1 MRRCFYCFAE
11 FPDIFEV
18 CPACGNSVGCLPVP
32 EGHLRPGT
40 LLHGRYYVGT
50 GAGEGGFGIVYR
62 GFDTMR
68 GSEVAV
74 KELFPP
80 GMVGRSGDELTV
92 ESTSPRSRE
101 EFSLRRKKFLSEAAA
116 ACAAAGEAGCE
127 IYDCFGE
134 NGTAYIVMEFIE
146 GETFAARIARG
157 GTGTAEAAETVYG
170 VCGIVARLHR
180 RGIVHLDIAPDNIIL
195 VRDDGNGSPVPS
207 AGIRR
212 ERAEQPGYKRIKL
225 IDFGAAEL
233 RAGLSGDPGA
243 VFKAGYSAPELCKKQ
258 KLPVFRGMLP
268 QPGGQ
273 TLPSAKRMLCDV
285 YSLGATLFAALT
297 ARRPPDAQPGDAG
310 ATLFS
315 HEECA
320 RIPGKIRKT
329 VEKAMSYDPEDR
341 FGSAEML
348 GDAIAE
354 AASESGINILSLPG
368 RCGDRKGRKAGKKS
382 YSADATCRQRE
393 RAGSAAPASRL
404 VLPGQSGALPPGTLL
419 RGRYTLRPGCRRVG
433 ACLEYEAEDL
443 SLDTE
448 VTVCEYMPRGRC
460 SRAPDGYTLVSSE
473 PDFRDGVS
481 AARSA
486 MQRYA
491 TFGGDPGFAGI
502 TDVFS
507 ENGTV
512 CYVCKKTDGKLLRD
526 APGTAGRL
534 SWNEICEAL
543 SGVAAFLCRVC
554 REDCTRGVRDGDGS
568 GFGNVGPSTLT
579 VTRDGFR
586 LRYPAAIHF
595 PRRLYGFGS
604 ITPGFSPPEAYYPD
618 RAGVS
623 QSGNACAG
631 ALMSAADS
639 YSLAAVCWYLLTGMI
654 PPDAPART
662 SRIAGGGSDPLVF
675 GRGTSK
681 AGAEAERYLS
691 LALSPNPYR
700 RYRGTAYLIHRQNV
714 TGG

>member
-11 FPDIFEV
+11 FPDIFDV

-62 GFDTMR
+62 GFDTLR
-68 GSEVAV
+68 GSAVAV

-127 IYDCFGE
+127 IYDCFSE
-134 NGTAYIVMEFIE
+134 NGTAYIVMEYIE
-146 GETFAARIARG
+146 GETFAARISRG
-157 GTGTAEAAETVYG
+157 GTGPAEAAETVYG
-170 VCGIVARLHR
+170 VCRIVSRLHR

-195 VRDDGNGSPVPS
+195 VNDNRNGATWPS
-207 AGIRR
+207 AGIR
-212 ERAEQPGYKRIKL
+212 AESSETPGYKGIKL

-233 RAGLSGDPGA
+233 RAGLSGEPGA
-243 VFKAGYSAPELCKKQ
+243 VFKEGYSAPELCKKQ
-258 KLPVFRGMLP
+258 KLPGFRGMLP

-273 TLPSAKRMLCDV
+273 TLPSSKRMLCDV

-297 ARRPPDAQPGDAG
+297 ARRPPDAQPGEAG

-315 HEECA
+315 REECD
-320 RIPGKIRKT
+320 RIPVKIRRT
-329 VEKAMSYDPEDR
+329 VEKAMSYAPEDR
-341 FGSAEML
+341 FGSAEMF
-348 GDAIAE
+348 GDALAG
-354 AASESGINILSLPG
+354 AAAESGLDISSFPG
-368 RCGDRKGRKAGKKS
+368 RCGERKGRKSGKNS
-382 YSADATCRQRE
+382 SVDAPGRQRE
-393 RAGSAAPASRL
+393 RAGSPAPASGL
-404 VLPGQSGALPPGTLL
+404 ILPGQSGALPPGTIL
-419 RGRYTLRPGCRRVG
+419 RGRYTLRPGCRRAG

-448 VTVCEYMPRGRC
+448 VSVCEYMPRGRC
-460 SRAPDGYTLVSSE
+460 SRAPDGYTLISSE

-481 AARSA
+481 AAGSA

-491 TFGGDPGFAGI
+491 SFGSVPGFAGI

-512 CYVCKKTDGKLLRD
+512 YYVCKKPEGKLLRD
-526 APGTAGRL
+526 SPGTAGRL
-534 SWNEICEAL
+534 GWPEICEAL
-543 SGVAAFLCRVC
+543 TGVAAFLCRVA
-554 REDCTRGVRDGDGS
+554 REECVRAVPDGEIP
-568 GFGNVGPSTLT
+568 GFGNVGPSTLV
-579 VTRDGFR
+579 VTREGFR
-586 LRYPAAIHF
+586 LLYPAAIHF
-595 PRRLYGFGS
+595 PRRLCGFGS

-618 RAGVS
+618 RTGVS
-623 QSGNACAG
+623 HAGNACAG
-631 ALMSAADS
+631 TFMSASDS
-639 YSLAAVCWYLLTGMI
+639 YSLAAVCWYLLTGKI

-675 GRGTSK
+675 GSGTAK
-681 AGAEAERYLS
+681 AGPEAEKYLS
-691 LALSPNPYR
+691 LAMSPNPDR
-700 RYRGTAYLIHRQNV
+700 RYRGTAYLIHRHNGI
-714 TGG
+714 GG